1 MDRAYESGLLSIAF
15 FAPDVVRWQTSGCW
29 QGEIELRGLG
39 PGKYKVVDYSRNIDM
54 GMIDGGRPKLRV
66 DFEKHLL
73 LQVEK
78 VKP

>member
-15 FAPDVVRWQTSGCW
+15 SAPDVVRWQTSGRR

-39 PGKYKVVDYSRNIDM
+39 PGKYKVVDYSRSIDL
-54 GMIDGGRPKLRV
+54 GTIDGGRPNLRV

-78 VKP
+78 VRP